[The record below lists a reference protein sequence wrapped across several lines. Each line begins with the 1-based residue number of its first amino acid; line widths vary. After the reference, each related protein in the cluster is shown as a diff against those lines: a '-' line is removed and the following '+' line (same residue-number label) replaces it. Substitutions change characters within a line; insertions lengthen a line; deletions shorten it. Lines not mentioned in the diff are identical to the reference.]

1 MAEATP
7 PLRGY
12 TLPVWVAAAA
22 RAAVG
27 VLRGETLGPVVMLEL
42 LEPPG
47 AVPVAVEAAA
57 ALGDGWALGQ
67 ARCEPGEG
75 LDLTR
80 GLVVWVLACWREL
93 APGEPAVESTAG
105 FTTEIRTGFV
115 VEFPA
120 GASPQS
126 RPPQSSFVAASAVP
140 APAAP
145 EPGLEPWLLIE
156 AGEGVGIHAASGE
169 ACLSDYAR
177 RLLEA
182 NLRPLLSLGQGLQL
196 RVVLPAGRA
205 LAERTS
211 NAAFGVV
218 EGLALIGTRAAVQAG
233 ASPDQLEACLA
244 ALRQHTGAPDF
255 QGDLV
260 LVIGENGLDLAPRL
274 GLPPQLLLKAGN
286 WIGPVLVAAAE
297 AGVRRLLL
305 FGYQGKLIKLAAGIF
320 HTHHH
325 LADGRAEVLTA
336 FAALEGLGGEA
347 LASLHAAPTVE
358 AALAELEVADPAL
371 AQRLRDRLA
380 AAVETRSGAYLVRHG
395 GGSLAVGAVLFD
407 RNRRIRATG
416 PIGGPL
422 LAALAEPGAAATPHP
437 QSGAAGGEL

>member
-1 MAEATP
+1 MADATP
-7 PLRGY
+7 APRGY

-27 VLRGETLGPVVMLEL
+27 VLRGETLGPSVMLDL
-42 LEPPG
+42 LEQPG
-47 AVPVAVEAAA
+47 SVPVVVEAAA

-80 GLVVWVLACWREL
+80 GLVVWVLARWREL
-93 APGEPAVESTAG
+93 APGGPAVGSTAG
-105 FTTEIRTGFV
+105 STTEIRTGSV
-115 VEFPA
+115 VGFLA

-126 RPPQSSFVAASAVP
+126 SPPQSSFVAASAVP
-140 APAAP
+140 APAAL
-145 EPGLEPWLLIE
+145 EPGPQDWLLIE

-169 ACLSDYAR
+169 ACLSEYAR

-182 NLRPLLSLGQGLQL
+182 NLRPLLTPGQGLQL
-196 RVVLPAGRA
+196 RVVLPAGRV

-233 ASPDQLEACLA
+233 ASPDQLEATLA
-244 ALRQHTGAPDF
+244 ALRQHAGAPDF
-255 QGDLV
+255 KGDLV

-274 GLPPQLLLKAGN
+274 GLPPKLLLKAGN

-336 FAALEGLGGEA
+336 FAALEGLAGPPLQA
-347 LASLHAAPTVE
+347 LHAAPTVE
-358 AALAELEVADPAL
+358 AALAELEATDPAL

-380 AAVETRSGAYLVRHG
+380 AAVESRSAAYLARHG
-395 GGSLAVGAVLFD
+395 GGGLAVGAVLFD
-407 RNRRIRATG
+407 RSRRIRAAG

-422 LAALAEPGAAATPHP
+422 LEALTEVVAASPPPPE
-437 QSGAAGGEL
+437 SRV

>member
-1 MAEATP
+1 MPEPTASP
-7 PLRGY
+7 WGY

-22 RAAVG
+22 RAALG
-27 VLRGETLGPVVMLEL
+27 ALLGEPVAPAVALEL

-47 AVPVAVEAAA
+47 VGAVPVEAAA

-67 ARCEPGEG
+67 ARCDPGEG

-80 GLVVWVLACWREL
+80 GLVVWVLARWREL
-93 APGEPAVESTAG
+93 APGGPAVED
-105 FTTEIRTGFV
+105 
-115 VEFPA
+115 
-120 GASPQS
+120 
-126 RPPQSSFVAASAVP
+126 
-140 APAAP
+140 
-145 EPGLEPWLLIE
+145 WLLIE
-156 AGEGVGIHAASGE
+156 AGEGVGIHAASGD
-169 ACLSDYAR
+169 ACLSAYAR

-182 NLRPLLSLGQGLQL
+182 NLRPLLPPGQGLQL

-233 ASPDQLEACLA
+233 ASPDQLEATLA
-244 ALRQHTGAPDF
+244 ALRQHAGAPDF
-255 QGDLV
+255 KGDLV

-297 AGVRRLLL
+297 AGMRRLLL

-336 FAALEGLGGEA
+336 FAALEGLAGEA
-347 LASLHAAPTVE
+347 LAALHAAPTVE
-358 AALAELEVADPAL
+358 AALAELEAADPAL

-380 AAVETRSGAYLVRHG
+380 AAVETRSGAYLARHG

-407 RNRRIRATG
+407 RSRRIRAAG

-422 LAALAEPGAAATPHP
+422 LAALIEPGAVSTPHP
-437 QSGAAGGEL
+437 A

>member
-1 MAEATP
+1 MADAIP
-7 PLRGY
+7 APRGY

-27 VLRGETLGPVVMLEL
+27 VLRGESEGPAVMLDL

-47 AVPVAVEAAA
+47 AVPVPVEAAA
-57 ALGDGWALGQ
+57 ALGDGWVLGQ
-67 ARCEPGEG
+67 ARCDPGEG

-80 GLVVWVLACWREL
+80 GLVVWVLVRWREL
-93 APGEPAVESTAG
+93 APGGPAVESSPPQL
-105 FTTEIRTGFV
+105 
-115 VEFPA
+115 PA
-120 GASPQS
+120 GA
-126 RPPQSSFVAASAVP
+126 VSAVP
-140 APAAP
+140 APAAL
-145 EPGLEPWLLIE
+145 EPGPEPWLLIE
-156 AGEGVGIHAASGE
+156 AGEGVGIHAANGE
-169 ACLSDYAR
+169 ACLSEYAR
-177 RLLEA
+177 RLLET
-182 NLRPLLSLGQGLQL
+182 NLRPLLSPGQGLQL

-233 ASPDQLEACLA
+233 ASPDQLEATLA
-244 ALRQHTGAPDF
+244 ALRQHVDMPDF
-255 QGDLV
+255 KGDLV

-297 AGVRRLLL
+297 AGVGRLLL

-336 FAALEGLGGEA
+336 FAALEGLAGEA

-358 AALAELEVADPAL
+358 AALAELEAADPAL

-380 AAVETRSGAYLVRHG
+380 LAVETRSGAYLARHG

-407 RNRRIRATG
+407 RSRRIRAAG

-422 LAALAEPGAAATPHP
+422 LAALAEPGAAATLHPMSPH
-437 QSGAAGGEL
+437 SGAVGGAP

>member
-1 MAEATP
+1 MADATP
-7 PLRGY
+7 APRGY

-27 VLRGETLGPVVMLEL
+27 VLRGESEGPAVMLDL

-47 AVPVAVEAAA
+47 GVPVPVEAAA
-57 ALGDGWALGQ
+57 ALGDGWVLGQ
-67 ARCEPGEG
+67 ARCDPGEG

-80 GLVVWVLACWREL
+80 GLVVWVLVRWREL
-93 APGEPAVESTAG
+93 APGGPAVESSPPQS
-105 FTTEIRTGFV
+105 
-115 VEFPA
+115 PA
-120 GASPQS
+120 GA
-126 RPPQSSFVAASAVP
+126 VSAVP
-140 APAAP
+140 APVAL
-145 EPGLEPWLLIE
+145 EPGPEPWLLIE

-182 NLRPLLSLGQGLQL
+182 NLRPLLSPGQGLQL

-233 ASPDQLEACLA
+233 ASPDQLEATLA

-255 QGDLV
+255 KGDLV

-297 AGVRRLLL
+297 AGVGRLLL

-336 FAALEGLGGEA
+336 FAALEGLAGEA

-358 AALAELEVADPAL
+358 AALAELEAADPAL

-380 AAVETRSGAYLVRHG
+380 MAVETRSGAYLARHG

-407 RNRRIRATG
+407 RSRRIRASG

-422 LAALAEPGAAATPHP
+422 LAALAEPGAAATLHPVSPH
-437 QSGAAGGEL
+437 SRALGGAP

>member
-1 MAEATP
+1 MADAIP
-7 PLRGY
+7 APQGY

-22 RAAVG
+22 RAAMG
-27 VLRGETLGPVVMLEL
+27 VLRGESDGPAVRLEL

-67 ARCEPGEG
+67 ARCDPGEG

-80 GLVVWVLACWREL
+80 GLVVWVLLRWREL
-93 APGEPAVESTAG
+93 APGPSPPVPPPRLSAG
-105 FTTEIRTGFV
+105 E
-115 VEFPA
+115 
-120 GASPQS
+120 
-126 RPPQSSFVAASAVP
+126 AAALP
-140 APAAP
+140 APGAL
-145 EPGLEPWLLIE
+145 EPSPEPWLLIE
-156 AGEGVGIHAASGE
+156 AGEGVGIHAANGE

-182 NLRPLLSLGQGLQL
+182 NLRPLLSPGQGLQL

-233 ASPDQLEACLA
+233 ASPDQLEATLA
-244 ALRQHTGAPDF
+244 ALRQHVDAPDF

-297 AGVRRLLL
+297 AGVGRLLL

-336 FAALEGLGGEA
+336 FAALEGLAGDA

-358 AALAELEVADPAL
+358 TALAELEAGDPAL

-380 AAVETRSGAYLVRHG
+380 AAVETRSCAYLARHG

-407 RNRRIRATG
+407 RSRRVRAAG

-422 LAALAEPGAAATPHP
+422 LAALAEPGAASTPQALSPH
-437 QSGAAGGEL
+437 SGAAGGAP

>member
-1 MAEATP
+1 MAETTAPT
-7 PLRGY
+7 RGY

-27 VLRGETLGPVVMLEL
+27 ALLGESKGPAVMLEL
-42 LEPPG
+42 LEPQG
-47 AVPVAVEAAA
+47 AVPVPVPVEAAA

-67 ARCEPGEG
+67 ARCDPGEG

-80 GLVVWVLACWREL
+80 GLAVWVLVRWREL
-93 APGEPAVESTAG
+93 APGGPAVELS
-105 FTTEIRTGFV
+105 
-115 VEFPA
+115 
-120 GASPQS
+120 
-126 RPPQSSFVAASAVP
+126 PPQSSAVAASAVP
-140 APAAP
+140 APAAL
-145 EPGLEPWLLIE
+145 EPGPEPWLLIE

-169 ACLSDYAR
+169 ACLSEYAR

-182 NLRPLLSLGQGLQL
+182 NLRPLVPPCQGLGL

-233 ASPDQLEACLA
+233 ASPDQLEATLE
-244 ALRQHTGAPDF
+244 ALRERAGAPGF

-297 AGVRRLLL
+297 ARLRRLLL

-336 FAALEGLGGEA
+336 FAALEGLAGPPLQA
-347 LASLHAAPTVE
+347 LHAAPTVE
-358 AALAELEVADPAL
+358 AALAELETGDPAL

-380 AAVETRSGAYLVRHG
+380 AAVESRSAIYLARQG
-395 GGSLAVGAVLFD
+395 GGGMAVGAVLFD
-407 RNRRIRATG
+407 RSRRVRSAG

-422 LAALAEPGAAATPHP
+422 LAALVGPGAASTAQP
-437 QSGAAGGEL
+437 E

>member
-1 MAEATP
+1 MAETTAPT
-7 PLRGY
+7 RGY

-27 VLRGETLGPVVMLEL
+27 ALLGESKGPAVMLEL

-47 AVPVAVEAAA
+47 AVPVPVPVEAAA

-67 ARCEPGEG
+67 ARCDPGEG

-80 GLVVWVLACWREL
+80 GLAVWVLVRWREL
-93 APGEPAVESTAG
+93 APGGSAVELS
-105 FTTEIRTGFV
+105 
-115 VEFPA
+115 
-120 GASPQS
+120 
-126 RPPQSSFVAASAVP
+126 PPQSSAVAASAVT
-140 APAAP
+140 APAAL
-145 EPGLEPWLLIE
+145 EPGPEPWLLIE

-169 ACLSDYAR
+169 ACLSEYAR

-182 NLRPLLSLGQGLQL
+182 NLRPLVPPCQGLGL

-233 ASPDQLEACLA
+233 ASPDQLEATLE
-244 ALRQHTGAPDF
+244 ALRERAGAPGF

-297 AGVRRLLL
+297 ARLRRLLL

-336 FAALEGLGGEA
+336 FAALEGLAGPPLQA
-347 LASLHAAPTVE
+347 LHAASTVE
-358 AALAELEVADPAL
+358 AALAELETGDPAL

-380 AAVETRSGAYLVRHG
+380 AAVESRSATYLARQG
-395 GGSLAVGAVLFD
+395 GGGMAVGAVLFD
-407 RNRRIRATG
+407 RSRRVRAAG

-422 LAALAEPGAAATPHP
+422 LAALVGPGAASTAQP
-437 QSGAAGGEL
+437 E

>member
-1 MAEATP
+1 MADAIP
-7 PLRGY
+7 APRGY

-22 RAAVG
+22 RAAMG
-27 VLRGETLGPVVMLEL
+27 VLRGESDGPAVRLEL

-67 ARCEPGEG
+67 ARCDPGEG

-80 GLVVWVLACWREL
+80 GLVVWVLLRWREL
-93 APGEPAVESTAG
+93 APGPSPPVPPPRLSAG
-105 FTTEIRTGFV
+105 E
-115 VEFPA
+115 
-120 GASPQS
+120 
-126 RPPQSSFVAASAVP
+126 AAALP
-140 APAAP
+140 APGAL
-145 EPGLEPWLLIE
+145 EPSPEPWLLIE

-233 ASPDQLEACLA
+233 ASPDQLEATLA
-244 ALRQHTGAPDF
+244 ALRQRVGEPGF
-255 QGDLV
+255 RGDLV

-274 GLPPQLLLKAGN
+274 GLPHQLLLKAGN

-336 FAALEGLGGEA
+336 FAALEGLVGPPLQA
-347 LASLHAAPTVE
+347 LHGAATVE
-358 AALAELEVADPAL
+358 AALAELEAADPAL

-380 AAVETRSGAYLVRHG
+380 AAGETRSGAYLARHG

-407 RNRRIRATG
+407 RSRRIRAAG

-422 LAALAEPGAAATPHP
+422 LEALTEPGAASPP
-437 QSGAAGGEL
+437 PPE